1 VTTCTLNSPAGFAF
15 DPNGDMFI
23 TDSDQRVLWVPSNH
37 SSGGLTEQLPL
48 TGLLNPTG
56 VTLDGSG
63 DVYVS
68 DLNGTIVKLQVNS
81 GVLPI
86 FPTVG
91 GTQTTTVTNTGNL
104 PLTTTGATFSSNAGT
119 FTETDNC
126 QNIPG
131 GGTCVITIKYAKN
144 TGPASQTVTIN
155 SNAFSAGAVT
165 IALSH

>member
-1 VTTCTLNSPAGFAF
+1 
-15 DPNGDMFI
+15 M
-23 TDSDQRVLWVPSNH
+23 VPSNH

-63 DVYVS
+63 DVYVT
-68 DLNGTIVKLQVNS
+68 DLNGTVVKLLVNS

-86 FPTVG
+86 FPAVG

-119 FTETDNC
+119 FTESDNC

-131 GGTCVITIKYAKN
+131 GGTCVITIKYAQNRARESDGHHQQQRIRACGGHDRTQPLNKC
-144 TGPASQTVTIN
+144 ADMWCARAHHIFCSI
-155 SNAFSAGAVT
+155 
-165 IALSH
+165 I